1 MVSKRNIEMQQHS
14 AHDTRYGLRISGRRQ
29 LLLSYNSA
37 SVAPSANLRKHDR
50 SMCGRYTLT
59 ITPEMLRTLINFKV
73 TPNLEPRFN
82 IAPTQ
87 MAPVVR
93 ANGDGRRRIDMLR
106 WGLIPSWS
114 RDMSVASKLINAR
127 GETVAQKPSFRD
139 AYQERRCLIPVD
151 GFYEWR
157 KEGDTK
163 QPFRIGFRGG
173 KPFVFAG
180 LWESWTAPE
189 EAENAGEKIET
200 YTIITTDANTTIAPI
215 HHRMPVIVDPVDF
228 DRWLTGTP
236 AEAANVIRAFPED
249 DMAFYRVSTR
259 VNNVRNDDAEC
270 IEPLQKTA

>member
-1 MVSKRNIEMQQHS
+1 
-14 AHDTRYGLRISGRRQ
+14 
-29 LLLSYNSA
+29 
-37 SVAPSANLRKHDR
+37 
-50 SMCGRYTLT
+50 MCGRYTLT
-59 ITPEMLRTLINFKV
+59 ITPEMLRTLINFSV

-93 ANGDGRRRIDMLR
+93 ADGEGGRKIDMLR

-114 RDMSVASKLINAR
+114 KDMAGASRLINAR
-127 GETVAQKPSFRD
+127 GETVAQKPSFRN

-157 KEGDTK
+157 KEGYIK
-163 QPFRIGFRGG
+163 QPFRIGFQGG

-180 LWESWTAPE
+180 LWETWTAPDG
-189 EAENAGEKIET
+189 ADNAGETIET
-200 YTIITTDANTTIAPI
+200 YTIVTTDANTKIAPI
-215 HHRMPVIVDPVDF
+215 HHRMPVIVDPADF

-236 AEAANVIRAFPED
+236 AEAANVIRAFPAD

-270 IEPLQKTA
+270 IVPLVKTA

>member
-1 MVSKRNIEMQQHS
+1 
-14 AHDTRYGLRISGRRQ
+14 
-29 LLLSYNSA
+29 
-37 SVAPSANLRKHDR
+37 
-50 SMCGRYTLT
+50 
-59 ITPEMLRTLINFKV
+59 MLRTLIDFKV

-93 ANGDGRRRIDMLR
+93 SDGSGGRKIDMLR

-114 RDMSVASKLINAR
+114 KDMSVASKLINAR
-127 GETVAQKPSFRD
+127 GETVAQKQSFRD

-173 KPFVFAG
+173 NPFVFAG
-180 LWESWTAPE
+180 LWESWVAPE
-189 EAENAGEKIET
+189 GAENGGKRIET
-200 YTIITTDANTTIAPI
+200 YTIITTGANTKLAPI
-215 HHRMPVIVDPVDF
+215 HHRMPVIVEPPDF
-228 DRWLTGTP
+228 DLWLTGTP
-236 AEAANVIRAFPED
+236 AEAGNVIRPFPGG

-270 IEPLQKTA
+270 IASLQKIV